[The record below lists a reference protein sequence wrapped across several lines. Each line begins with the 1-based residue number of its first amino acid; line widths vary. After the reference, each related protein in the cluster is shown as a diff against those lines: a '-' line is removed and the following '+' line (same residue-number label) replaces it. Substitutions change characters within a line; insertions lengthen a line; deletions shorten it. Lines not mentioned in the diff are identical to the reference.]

1 MREAPGRF
9 PTSRPLPTALTGT
22 PYIVAQ
28 LLVAEQTICCALTVS
43 SFASRLCVVNVGDY
57 AVTCGAIGSAFVTM
71 LWFYV
76 SRIAI
81 VIGAEL
87 NGVIKK
93 VWRSIDA

>member
-1 MREAPGRF
+1 MP
-9 PTSRPLPTALTGT
+9 S
-22 PYIVAQ
+22 
-28 LLVAEQTICCALTVS
+28 TVS

-57 AVTCGAIGSAFVTM
+57 TVTYGAIGSAFVTM

-93 VWRSIDA
+93 VWRSTDA